1 MATAYTNPITLDTAR
16 FRAAFPAFANDTKF
30 PDAMLQV
37 QWDIGT
43 AYVTDA
49 NCGVL
54 VDSKRETALWL
65 MLAHLLWL
73 GFLISRNRGGVGVKT
88 QARIDKVQVVYEAP
102 PPGDSWTWWLQ
113 QTPYGQQL
121 LALLS
126 IAGAGGF
133 YGGGLPETTALRKW
147 AGVY

>member
-1 MATAYTNPITLDTAR
+1 MAYTNPITLDPVR
-16 FRAAFPAFANDTKF
+16 FRAAFPVFADTTKF
-30 PDAMLQV
+30 PDALLQV
-37 QWDIGT
+37 QWDVGT
-43 AYVTDA
+43 AFVSDA

-73 GFLISRNRGGVGVKT
+73 GVLIGRGQGGTGVKT
-88 QARIDKVQVVYEAP
+88 GATIDKVSVQYAAP
-102 PPGDSWTWWLQ
+102 PAGDDWSWWLM

-133 YGGGLPETTALRKW
+133 YAGGLPETTALRKW
-147 AGVY
+147 GGVY